1 MIYNEKWHSN
11 NIGILYYTRLEQLTM
26 TNNKIRDM
34 YMGYHH
40 NVTVCEIDI
49 VNSTQWVTNHTPIE
63 MYAAMC
69 KFDKLVSSLT
79 QEYDVCSFEFVGDSI
94 VVVSKSTIQLLMFC
108 HAVIM
113 NMHSSIFKS

>member
-49 VNSTQWVTNHTPIE
+49 VNSIRQRDL
-63 MYAAMC
+63 C
-69 KFDKLVSSLT
+69 DLVLG
-79 QEYDVCSFEFVGDSI
+79 VLLR
-94 VVVSKSTIQLLMFC
+94 VV
-108 HAVIM
+108 
-113 NMHSSIFKS
+113 